1 MKLLLEKRAFSKD
14 ELDKINGYTDE
25 VNQIDT
31 TIQTQE
37 EARALMIVVKDP
49 STNDKQNQTSLLD
62 ELRALQTDSNKEIG
76 TREVTEST

>member
-1 MKLLLEKRAFSKD
+1 M
-14 ELDKINGYTDE
+14 T
-25 VNQIDT
+25 
-31 TIQTQE
+31 
-37 EARALMIVVKDP
+37 VVKDP

>member
-37 EARALMIVVKDP
+37 EARALMTVVKDP